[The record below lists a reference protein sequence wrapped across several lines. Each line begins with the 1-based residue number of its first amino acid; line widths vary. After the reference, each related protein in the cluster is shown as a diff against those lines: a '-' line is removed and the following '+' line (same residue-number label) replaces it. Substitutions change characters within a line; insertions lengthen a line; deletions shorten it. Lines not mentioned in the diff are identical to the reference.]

1 MSAYEKG
8 QVVRATG
15 TFRDSAGNLV
25 DPSVVKFRVRTPA
38 AVVTEFTYGT
48 DADLVKDSAGVYHFD
63 VALVTAG
70 LWKYRWISTGIG
82 AAAKVVQLDVAEAE
96 F

>member
-15 TFRDSAGNLV
+15 TFKDSTGSLV
-25 DPSVVKFRVRTPA
+25 DPSVVKFRTRTPA
-38 AVVTEFTYGT
+38 GVVTEYTYGVN
-48 DADLVKDSAGVYHFD
+48 ADLARDSLGVYHFD
-63 VALVTAG
+63 IALTTAG
-70 LWKYRWISTGIG
+70 LWKYRWISTGVG
-82 AAAKVVQLDVAEAE
+82 AAAKVVTLDVAEAE

>member
-1 MSAYEKG
+1 MSAYEQG

-15 TFRDSAGNLV
+15 TFKDAAGNLV

-38 AVVTEFTYGT
+38 AVVTEYIYGV
-48 DADLVKDSAGVYHFD
+48 AGDLVKDSTGVYHFD
-63 VALVTAG
+63 VVLSAPG
-70 LWKYRWISTGIG
+70 LWKYRWVSTGIG
-82 AAAKVVQLDVAEAE
+82 AAAKVVSLDVAEAE

>member
-1 MSAYEKG
+1 MATYEMG

-15 TFRDSAGNLV
+15 TFKNAAGDIF

-38 AVVTEFTYGT
+38 AVVTEYIYGQN
-48 DADLVKDSAGVYHFD
+48 ADLVKDSTGIYHFD
-63 VALVTAG
+63 VVLGAAG
-70 LWKYRWISTGIG
+70 QWKYRWISTGTG
-82 AAAKVVQLDVAEAE
+82 ATAKVVTLDVAEVD

>member
-1 MSAYEKG
+1 MSAYEQG

-15 TFRDSAGNLV
+15 TFKDSAGNLV

-38 AVVTEFTYGT
+38 AVVTEYTYGVN
-48 DADLVKDSAGVYHFD
+48 ADLVKDSTGVYHFD
-63 VALVTAG
+63 IVLSTSG
-70 LWKYRWISTGIG
+70 LWKYRWVSTGIG
-82 AAAKVVQLDVAEAE
+82 AAAKVVSLDVAAAE